1 MTWLARRGLHGM
13 AMHDIAV
20 PFTGMYCLSMHG
32 MDVPGGKKP
41 IFSAHLRKNAN
52 FFL

>member
-1 MTWLARRGLHGM
+1 M
-13 AMHDIAV
+13 AMH
-20 PFTGMYCLSMHG
+20 GMVMLCADVYCVSMHG

-52 FFL
+52 ISYYMYVAE